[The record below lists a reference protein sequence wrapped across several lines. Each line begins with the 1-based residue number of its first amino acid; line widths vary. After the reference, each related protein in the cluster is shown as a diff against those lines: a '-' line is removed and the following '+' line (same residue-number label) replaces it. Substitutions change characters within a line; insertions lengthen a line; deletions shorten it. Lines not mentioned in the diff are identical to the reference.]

1 MRFPTSVQDHPVV
14 QQAVHR
20 LDELGDPRF
29 GRTLV
34 RCLDDTL
41 ARTIRPM
48 PDGTAFVVTGD
59 IPAMW
64 LRDSSTQMMPYLALV
79 REDTALQEL
88 LLAVLRRQ
96 FQQIAHNPY
105 ANAFNAEPTGQA
117 HDPGDLCA
125 DPWVWEE
132 KYEVD
137 SLAFPLLLAHRF
149 WAATGR
155 TDHVPLAL
163 RTARTVIA
171 VWRTEQDHERLSA
184 YRFLRRDC
192 PPSDTLQNAGRGTPV
207 ARTGMTWSG
216 FRPSDDACRYGYNI
230 PANLCAAAALDGVA
244 ELAHQVD
251 DTELVESAA
260 QLAAELRAA
269 TMRQGIVHHPEFG
282 LIYAYEVD
290 GRGNALLMDDANMPG
305 LLSLPLI
312 ANVSATDAV
321 YLATRK
327 FALSPANPTWHRGT
341 AAEGIGSPHTPDDH
355 IWPIAIAVQGLTSN
369 DSTERVTA
377 LKTLLSTDAGTG
389 QMHESFHKDDPHRF
403 TRPWFSWANAMYA
416 ELALDIAGLGVAR
429 PRLPENVALDVG
441 IGRRQHRDPG
451 PGGVEYGES
460 HV

>member
-1 MRFPTSVQDHPVV
+1 MHFPTSVKDHPIV
-14 QQAVHR
+14 QQAVRR
-20 LDELGDPRF
+20 LDDLGDPRF

-64 LRDSSTQMMPYLALV
+64 LRDSSTQMMPYLALLQDN
-79 REDTALQEL
+79 RALQEL

-96 FQQIAHNPY
+96 FQQIARDPY
-105 ANAFNAEPTGQA
+105 ANAFNAEPSGRA
-117 HDPGDLCA
+117 HDPGDLCE

-155 TDHVPLAL
+155 TDHLPQAL
-163 RTARTVIA
+163 RTARTVIS
-171 VWRTEQDHERLSA
+171 VWRTEQDHEHLSA
-184 YRFLRRDC
+184 YRFLRRNG
-192 PPSDTLQNAGRGTPV
+192 PPSDTLRNAGRGTPV

-216 FRPSDDACRYGYNI
+216 FRPSDDACLYGYNI
-230 PANLCAAAALDGVA
+230 PANLCAAAALDGAA
-244 ELAHQVD
+244 ELARHVH
-251 DTELVESAA
+251 DTELAEDAA
-260 QLAAELRAA
+260 RLASELREA
-269 TMRQGIVHHPEFG
+269 TERHGTVQHPEFG

-290 GRGNALLMDDANMPG
+290 GHGNALLMDDANMPG
-305 LLSLPLI
+305 LLSLPLV
-312 ANVSATDAV
+312 ANVPATDPV
-321 YLATRK
+321 YLATRR

-341 AAEGIGSPHTPDDH
+341 SAEGIGSPHTPDGY

-369 DSTERVTA
+369 DTAERRAA
-377 LKTLLSTDAGTG
+377 LRTLLSTDAGTG
-389 QMHESFHKDDPHRF
+389 AMHESFHKDDPRQF

-416 ELALDIAGLGVAR
+416 ELALDIAGLGTR
-429 PRLPENVALDVG
+429 PLWSSLVTDR
-441 IGRRQHRDPG
+441 
-451 PGGVEYGES
+451 
-460 HV
+460 